1 MLLLKVKRYDIILL
15 GDNVKKILIIL
26 CLLLVGCN
34 SISNEELDA
43 INNDIIIYLSNNQ
56 YDNLVFNYVD
66 YEDKKIVVGLL
77 DNSIEKQEDFKE
89 KIVDSKYIKFV
100 QSELLNDDV
109 KKEYTINIP
118 NLDDITK
125 VVIDTMSQYDNK
137 KEITD
142 KKAIEKIYNVF
153 YNRTTTK
160 ESISKNPE
168 NADEIYHIIF
178 YSENDS
184 IDMDIYTSNNKYY
197 LEQSNNGIYETSLND
212 FNTIKEYAKD

>member
-1 MLLLKVKRYDIILL
+1 M
-15 GDNVKKILIIL
+15 KKILVIL

-34 SISNEELDA
+34 SISNEELEA
-43 INNDIIIYLSNNQ
+43 INNDINVYLSNNQ
-56 YDNLVFNYVD
+56 YDNLVINYID
-66 YEDKKIVVGLL
+66 YDDKKVVVGLL
-77 DNSIEKQEDFKE
+77 DNSVEMQEDFKE
-89 KIVDSKYIKFV
+89 KVVDSKYIKYV
-100 QSELLNDDV
+100 KSESIIYDI
-109 KKEYTINIP
+109 KKEYTINIF

-168 NADEIYHIIF
+168 NADELFNIIF
-178 YSENDS
+178 TDNENNDIS
-184 IDMDIYTSNNKYY
+184 IYIYTKDDKCY
-197 LEQSNNGIYETSLND
+197 LEQTNNGIYETSLND
-212 FNTIKEYAKD
+212 FNTVKEYIKD

>member
-1 MLLLKVKRYDIILL
+1 M
-15 GDNVKKILIIL
+15 KKMLIIL
-26 CLLLVGCN
+26 CLLLVGCS

-43 INNDIIIYLSNNQ
+43 INNDVIIYLSNNQ

-66 YEDKKIVVGLL
+66 YEDKKIVIGLS
-77 DNSIEKQEDFKE
+77 DNSVEKQEDFKE
-89 KIVDSKYIKFV
+89 KIVDSKHIKFV
-100 QSELLNDDV
+100 QSELMNDDV
-109 KKEYTINIP
+109 KKEYIINIF

-137 KEITD
+137 ITITD
-142 KKAIEKIYNVF
+142 ENAIENIYNIF

-168 NADEIYHIIF
+168 NTDEMYHIIF
-178 YSENDS
+178 YSENDN
-184 IDMDIYTSNNKYY
+184 IDMYIYSSNNKYY

-212 FNTIKEYAKD
+212 FNTIKEYLKN

>member
-1 MLLLKVKRYDIILL
+1 M
-15 GDNVKKILIIL
+15 KKILVIL

-34 SISNEELDA
+34 SISNEELEA
-43 INNDIIIYLSNNQ
+43 INNDINVYLSNNQ
-56 YDNLVFNYVD
+56 YDNLVINYID
-66 YEDKKIVVGLL
+66 YDDKKVVVGLL
-77 DNSIEKQEDFKE
+77 DNSVEMQEDFKE
-89 KIVDSKYIKFV
+89 KVVDSKYIKFV
-100 QSELLNDDV
+100 KSESIIYDI
-109 KKEYTINIP
+109 KKEYTINIF

-168 NADEIYHIIF
+168 NADELFNIIF
-178 YSENDS
+178 TDNENNDIS
-184 IDMDIYTSNNKYY
+184 IYIYTKDDKCY
-197 LEQSNNGIYETSLND
+197 LEQTNNGIYETSLND
-212 FNTIKEYAKD
+212 FNTVKEYIKD

>member
-1 MLLLKVKRYDIILL
+1 M
-15 GDNVKKILIIL
+15 KKILVIL

-66 YEDKKIVVGLL
+66 YEDKKIVVGLS
-77 DNSIEKQEDFKE
+77 DNSVEKQEDFKE

-100 QSELLNDDV
+100 QSEAMNDDI

-118 NLDDITK
+118 NIDDITK
-125 VVIDTMSQYDNK
+125 VVINTMSQYDNVI
-137 KEITD
+137 EITD
-142 KKAIEKIYNVF
+142 KEDIRNIYNVF

-160 ESISKNPE
+160 ESVSKNPD
-168 NADEIYHIIF
+168 NPDELFDIIF
-178 YSENDS
+178 IDNENNN
-184 IDMDIYTSNNKYY
+184 IGIYIYTKDDKCY
-197 LEQSNNGIYETSLND
+197 LEQTNNGIYETSLND
-212 FNTIKEYAKD
+212 FNTVKEYIKN

>member
-1 MLLLKVKRYDIILL
+1 M
-15 GDNVKKILIIL
+15 KKILVIL
-26 CLLLVGCN
+26 CLLLVGC
-34 SISNEELDA
+34 SSVSNEKLDA

>member
-1 MLLLKVKRYDIILL
+1 M
-15 GDNVKKILIIL
+15 KKMLIIL
-26 CLLLVGCN
+26 CLLLVGCS

-43 INNDIIIYLSNNQ
+43 INNDVIIYLSNNQ

-66 YEDKKIVVGLL
+66 YEDKKIVIGLS
-77 DNSIEKQEDFKE
+77 DNSVEKQEDFKE

-100 QSELLNDDV
+100 QSELMNDDV
-109 KKEYTINIP
+109 KKEYIINIF

-137 KEITD
+137 ITITD
-142 KKAIEKIYNVF
+142 ENAIENIYNIF

-168 NADEIYHIIF
+168 NTDEMYHIIF
-178 YSENDS
+178 YSENDN
-184 IDMDIYTSNNKYY
+184 IDMYIYSSNNKYY

-212 FNTIKEYAKD
+212 FNTIKEYLKN

>member
-1 MLLLKVKRYDIILL
+1 MKKVLLIV
-15 GDNVKKILIIL
+15 L
-26 CLLLVGCN
+26 CLFLIGCDK
-34 SISNEELDA
+34 ISNEELDA
-43 INNDIIIYLSNNQ
+43 INNDIINYLSNNQ

-77 DNSIEKQEDFKE
+77 DNSVEKQEDFKE

-100 QSELLNDDV
+100 QSEFMNDL
-109 KKEYTINIP
+109 KKKYTINIF

-125 VVIDTMSQYDNK
+125 IVIDTMSQYDNK
-137 KEITD
+137 IEITD
-142 KKAIEKIYNVF
+142 KNAIETIYNVF

-160 ESISKNPE
+160 ESTSKNPE
-168 NADEIYHIIF
+168 NADEIYHIVF

-184 IDMDIYTSNNKYY
+184 IDMYIYTSNNKYY

-212 FNTIKEYAKD
+212 FNTIKEYSKN

>member
-1 MLLLKVKRYDIILL
+1 M
-15 GDNVKKILIIL
+15 KKILVIL

-34 SISNEELDA
+34 SISNEELEA
-43 INNDIIIYLSNNQ
+43 INNDINVYLSNNQ
-56 YDNLVFNYVD
+56 YDNLVINYID
-66 YEDKKIVVGLL
+66 YDDKKVVVGLL
-77 DNSIEKQEDFKE
+77 DNSVEMQEDFKE
-89 KIVDSKYIKFV
+89 KVVGSKYIKFV
-100 QSELLNDDV
+100 KSESIIYDI
-109 KKEYTINIP
+109 KKEYTINIF

-168 NADEIYHIIF
+168 NADELFNIIF
-178 YSENDS
+178 TDNENNDIS
-184 IDMDIYTSNNKYY
+184 IYIYTKDDKCY
-197 LEQSNNGIYETSLND
+197 LEQTNNGIYETSLND
-212 FNTIKEYAKD
+212 FNTVKEYIKD

>member
-1 MLLLKVKRYDIILL
+1 M
-15 GDNVKKILIIL
+15 KKILVIL

-34 SISNEELDA
+34 SISNEELEA
-43 INNDIIIYLSNNQ
+43 INNDINVYLSNNQ
-56 YDNLVFNYVD
+56 YDNLVINYID
-66 YEDKKIVVGLL
+66 YDDKKVVVGLL
-77 DNSIEKQEDFKE
+77 DNSVEMQEDFKE
-89 KIVDSKYIKFV
+89 KVVGSKYIKFV
-100 QSELLNDDV
+100 KSESIIYDI
-109 KKEYTINIP
+109 KKEYTINIF

-168 NADEIYHIIF
+168 NADELFNIIF
-178 YSENDS
+178 TDNENNDIS
-184 IDMDIYTSNNKYY
+184 IYIYTKDDKCY
-197 LEQSNNGIYETSLND
+197 LEQTNNGIYETSLND
-212 FNTIKEYAKD
+212 FNTVKEYIKN